1 MARIKSGEPIR
12 SERLLMALGN
22 GGIITLKEIADTM
35 DYHNMYRI
43 SAEVYCLKLN
53 GCVIKSHKT
62 GRKVSGYELMNAQE
76 AIDKLLTP
84 RGLSIVPIVGRDVS
98 ISKLADLKAKTE
110 KKAPAVPAPVTSD
123 DEVVEITE

>member
-1 MARIKSGEPIR
+1 MEFLIMARIKSGEPIR

-22 GGIITLKEIADTM
+22 GGIISLKEIEDTM
-35 DYHNMYRI
+35 GYSNMYRI

-53 GCVIKSHKT
+53 GCIIKSHKT
-62 GRKVSGYELMNAQE
+62 GRKVSGYELINTQE

-84 RGLSIVPIVGRDVS
+84 RGLSVVPIAGRDS
-98 ISKLADLKAKTE
+98 NISKLQDLNAE
-110 KKAPAVPAPVTSD
+110 EAPIVE